1 MKYNKIVRYLMFL
14 LPWFISSIIFRVD
27 TNYYNNLNLPVFAPP
42 SILFPIVWTLLYVL
56 ISIALYIV
64 YDNSSG
70 NYKKL
75 LFVNYLSNQLY
86 TLFFFIIKSN
96 FLALADALVVFV
108 SSIFLYWETK
118 KYSDKASYLLV
129 LYVLW
134 NLFATILSI
143 SILFLN

>member
-108 SSIFLYWETK
+108 SSIFLY
-118 KYSDKASYLLV
+118 
-129 LYVLW
+129 
-134 NLFATILSI
+134 
-143 SILFLN
+143 